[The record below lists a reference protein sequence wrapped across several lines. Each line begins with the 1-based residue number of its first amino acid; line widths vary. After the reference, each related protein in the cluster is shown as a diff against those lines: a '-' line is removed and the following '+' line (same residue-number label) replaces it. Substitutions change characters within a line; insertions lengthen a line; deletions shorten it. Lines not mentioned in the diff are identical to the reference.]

1 LYNGKKYKKVK
12 TQMFRE
18 LIRKNKK
25 LSMEECISV
34 LKTEKRGVLSVIGDH
49 DYPYGMP
56 MNHWYNEE
64 DGKIYF
70 HCGKMGHRLE
80 ALQKDNK
87 VSFCTYDEG
96 YRNPG
101 EWPLNVKSVIV
112 FGKMEIVDDIDRI
125 VDITTKLSYKF
136 TQDDAYIKEE
146 IEKHAHRTLLL
157 VLEPEHICGKLV
169 EES

>member
-1 LYNGKKYKKVK
+1 MGE
-12 TQMFRE
+12 TFRE
-18 LIRKNKK
+18 LIRKDKK
-25 LSMEECISV
+25 LSLEDCIYV

-70 HCGKMGHRLE
+70 HCGKIGHRLE
-80 ALQKDNK
+80 ALKKNPK

-112 FGKMEIVDDIDRI
+112 FGKIAIVDDLDRI
-125 VDITTKLSYKF
+125 TEITTKLSYKF
-136 TQDDAYIKEE
+136 IEDDAYIQDE
-146 IEKHAHRTLLL
+146 IAKHAHRTLLL
-157 VLEPEHICGKLV
+157 ELTPAHISGKLV